1 MHANNGV
8 GTVQPIADIG
18 RMAKNHDI
26 IMHSDAAQSVGKIPT
41 DVDSLGVDLLSV
53 AGHKVYAPKGVGALY
68 VRPPLVPEKFC
79 YGAGQEMG
87 WRAGTENVLEI
98 VGLGKACEIAQRD
111 LDKNM
116 AHMKYMHDRLH
127 EGLMA
132 QISDIRLNGDQQH
145 RLPNTLS
152 ISFRGQEANR
162 ILEDIGLEVA
172 ASAGAACHSDTVEIS
187 HVLEAMGVP
196 LEWAK
201 GTLRFSVGRM
211 TTEAEIDQTV
221 RVVADAVR

>member
-1 MHANNGV
+1 
-8 GTVQPIADIG
+8 
-18 RMAKNHDI
+18 
-26 IMHSDAAQSVGKIPT
+26 
-41 DVDSLGVDLLSV
+41 
-53 AGHKVYAPKGVGALY
+53 
-68 VRPPLVPEKFC
+68 LVPEKFC

-111 LDKNM
+111 LSKNM
-116 AHMKYMHDRLH
+116 AHMKFLRDRLH
-127 EGLMA
+127 EGLLGR
-132 QISDIRLNGDQQH
+132 ISSIRLNGHLQH
-145 RLPNTLS
+145 CLPNTLS

-162 ILEDIGLEVA
+162 ILEDISLEVA

-187 HVLEAMGVP
+187 HVLEAMAVP

-211 TTEAEIDQTV
+211 TTEAEIDKTI
-221 RVVADAVR
+221 RVVAETVNPNVA